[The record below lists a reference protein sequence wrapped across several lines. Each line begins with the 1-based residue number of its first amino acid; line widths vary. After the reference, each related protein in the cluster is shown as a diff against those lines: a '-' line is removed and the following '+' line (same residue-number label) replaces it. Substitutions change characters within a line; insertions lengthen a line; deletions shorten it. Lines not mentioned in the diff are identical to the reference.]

1 MFHKLKIFFRK
12 TWIIIPMIFSI
23 IINAS
28 IWIIVYKV
36 IDFTKT
42 MHVLHYNFY
51 FGIDYLNEAKY
62 ILFAPILG
70 LVFILINFLLRYF
83 YNLKKDSLVL
93 PYILVSSSVFLNSCL
108 LIYLLKIISIE
119 Y

>member
-1 MFHKLKIFFRK
+1 MLKKIKIFLRK
-12 TWIIIPMIFSI
+12 TWILIPVIFSCL
-23 IINAS
+23 INLS
-28 IWIIVYKV
+28 IWLIIYRV
-36 IDFTKT
+36 IDFGRT

-51 FGIDYLNEAKY
+51 FGIDYLNEPKY

-70 LVFILINFLLRYF
+70 IVFILFNFILGYY
-83 YNLKKDSLVL
+83 YNLKKESLVL
-93 PYILVSSSVFLNSCL
+93 PYILVASSVFLNSVL